1 MSDPKG
7 SSTKE
12 DPLGA
17 AGLPTRGFSST
28 KTMNIPD
35 LIKKPRYQLI
45 AAGLAAVLGIT
56 LIVLSLHKKVFLV
69 VNGTAEE
76 ISTYALTV
84 KGLLKSQDLV
94 LTESERVTPDPGT
107 MLWGGELIVL
117 NIASS
122 IEITTDGEVYTLQSA
137 ERRPANILLDL
148 GVALFPK
155 DRILVDGVAS
165 GNDLL
170 LSLGKSHQIQ
180 LLRGTSI
187 TINFENGSH
196 QFISDADTLA
206 EALENER
213 IEIFEADQ
221 LSKPLDTILKGSSII
236 ISLIRAE
243 PLMVHLVDE
252 IITIRTT
259 AETVGAALAQG
270 GIALQGLDYS
280 IPSELEAIPENDQV
294 QIIRVREEILLK
306 QEQIQFSSEYQ
317 PADDLPLDQLQIQTG
332 GEYGIQAQRLRI
344 VYENDREVSREL
356 EKEWIMK
363 EPGPRVIGYGTQINI
378 ETANTP
384 DGQITYWRKI
394 TAYAT
399 SYDETC
405 PGCSNTTSSGA
416 YLKQG
421 VIAVKLDWYRY
432 MKGMRVYIPG
442 YGFAT
447 IEDVGGGVPWSVN
460 WVDLGYRHKEYVP
473 WSKNVTVYFLA
484 PAPPPENIMYVLY

>member
-1 MSDPKG
+1 
-7 SSTKE
+7 
-12 DPLGA
+12 
-17 AGLPTRGFSST
+17 
-28 KTMNIPD
+28 MNIPD
-35 LIKKPRYQLI
+35 LIKKPLYQKI

-56 LIVLSLHKKVFLV
+56 LIVLSLHKSVFLV

-84 KGLLKSQDLV
+84 KGLLKSQDLH

-107 MLWGGELIVL
+107 MLWGGELIIL
-117 NIASS
+117 NLANTV
-122 IEITTDGEVYTLQSA
+122 EITADGDVITLQSA

-148 GVALFPK
+148 GVILFPK
-155 DRILVDGVAS
+155 DRIMVDGVTV
-165 GNDLL
+165 GKDYL

-180 LLRGTSI
+180 LLRGTAI
-187 TINFENGSH
+187 TLAFENGS
-196 QFISDADTLA
+196 QRFISDADTLA
-206 EALENER
+206 EALENEG
-213 IEIFEADQ
+213 IEVFEADQ
-221 LSKPLDTILKGSSII
+221 LSKPLNTNLNGSSITVT
-236 ISLIRAE
+236 LIRAE
-243 PLMVHLVDE
+243 PLLVQLGDE
-252 IITIRTT
+252 IIKIRTT

-317 PADDLPLDQLQIQTG
+317 PADDLALDQLQIMTG

-344 VYENDREVSREL
+344 VYENDREFSREL
-356 EKEWIMK
+356 EKEWVIK
-363 EPGPRVIGYGTQINI
+363 EPGSRIIGYGTQINI

-399 SYDETC
+399 SYNENC

-416 YLKQG
+416 YLKKG

-447 IEDVGGGVPWSVN
+447 IEDVGGGVPWSAN
-460 WVDLGYRHKEYVP
+460 WVDLGYRSENYVP
-473 WSKNVTVYFLA
+473 WSENVTVYFLA